1 MSAKSKPLFSGKTGL
16 GDSAA
21 ILNSKVIYSVKH
33 IFILSMKLFTLA
45 LLLSSCSNP
54 SPFAT
59 LNDGTCS
66 RQQKEQVADHISGQ
80 IKALATGNFEEAF
93 KYAAKSFQEN
103 IDLEQFSLI
112 ISNQYQMLI
121 SYQDYTFGDCLV
133 EQGTLVQDVDVASR
147 DGNFTLSY
155 QLSFEEN
162 KLGVVSAIIKSQ
174 SSDLNL

>member
-1 MSAKSKPLFSGKTGL
+1 MSAQSKPLFSGKTGL

-21 ILNSKVIYSVKH
+21 ILNSKVNYSVKY
-33 IFILSMKLFTLA
+33 IFFLSIKLFTLA
-45 LLLSSCSNP
+45 ILLSSCSTP
-54 SPFAT
+54 SPFT
-59 LNDGTCS
+59 KLSDGTCS

-80 IKALATGNFEEAF
+80 IKALAAANFEGAY
-93 KYAAKSFQEN
+93 KYAAKSFQQN
-103 IDLEQFSLI
+103 VDLEQFSLI
-112 ISNQYQMLI
+112 ISNQYQMLMT
-121 SYQDYTFGDCLV
+121 YQDYTFGDCLV